1 MNRTWLL
8 VFAFIALAA
17 VFVIAKSAGRRH
29 PTPPGNSS
37 EAPTG
42 FDNIT
47 IEIATDPDNKQHA
60 GDRKFFD
67 EVEQLTPDGLGPVY
81 NAQSCRECHQ
91 NGGQNPPAPASAEP
105 VSGAASQVVEERAG
119 HLGSNGT
126 FEAPVVQIEGD
137 IIVGRTLINDRAIC
151 QRAQERVPETETIL
165 TNRLALS
172 TLGDGFIESVP
183 DQTLLDIQK
192 QQCNSAG
199 GICGVAIWVP
209 VLEAPSAENKRLGR
223 FGWKDQHA
231 SLLSFSAD
239 AYLNEMGVTSRLQP
253 DEVTLV
259 CNPAV
264 SPVKP
269 PAKPPAG
276 AVTEPNSQPDPNDN
290 NLEDIDHFARFMR
303 ATKAPPRDASLAG
316 APGAVRGEKLF
327 RDIGCAICHVSNM
340 RTAPPGTKLN
350 GGMFTVTEA
359 LGNKVFHPYSDF
371 LLHDVGTG
379 DGIAIAAVEH
389 YGRGVARQL
398 NIHDA
403 AKLGRSAETPVDAT
417 ALPALRDKSTV
428 QKETAPKP
436 PQQPAVYTQGACDS
450 RTLAASERSATES
463 LFYRTI
469 QCAANKLRTP
479 PLWGLHMRSRLMHDG
494 NSLQI
499 GDAIKRHKGEAA
511 AVVDKF
517 NHTSDQGKQDVIAF
531 LNSL

>member
-1 MNRTWLL
+1 VNRTWLL
-8 VFAFIALAA
+8 IFAFIALAA

-29 PTPPGNSS
+29 VTPPGNSS
-37 EAPTG
+37 EASTG
-42 FDNIT
+42 FDNIS
-47 IEIATDPDNKQHA
+47 IEIAADPDNKQHA
-60 GDRKFFD
+60 ADRKFFD
-67 EVEQLTPDGLGPVY
+67 EVEQLTPDGLGPIY

-105 VSGAASQVVEERAG
+105 VSGAASQVVEARAG
-119 HLGSNGT
+119 HLGANGT

-137 IIVGRTLINDRAIC
+137 MIVGRTLINDRAIC
-151 QRAQERVPETETIL
+151 QLAQERVPETETIL
-165 TNRLALS
+165 TNRLALGI
-172 TLGDGFIESVP
+172 LGDGFIESVT

-209 VLEAPSAENKRLGR
+209 VLEASGAENKRIGR

-231 SLLSFSAD
+231 SLLSFAAD
-239 AYLNEMGVTSRLQP
+239 AYLNEMGITSRLQP
-253 DEVTLV
+253 EEVTLV

-264 SPVKP
+264 SAAKP

-276 AVTEPNSQPDPNDN
+276 TVTEPNSQPDPNDN

-303 ATKAPPRDASLAG
+303 ATKAPPRDASLA
-316 APGAVRGEKLF
+316 ATPAAMRGEKLF
-327 RDIGCAICHVSNM
+327 SDIGCAICHVSNM
-340 RTAPPGTKLN
+340 RTAPSGTKLN
-350 GGMFTVTEA
+350 GGTFTVTEA
-359 LGNKVFHPYSDF
+359 LGSKVFHPYSDF

-379 DGIAIAAVEH
+379 DGIAIAALEH
-389 YGRGVARQL
+389 YGRGVTRQL
-398 NIHDA
+398 NNHDA
-403 AKLGRSAETPVDAT
+403 AKLGRPAETPVDAT
-417 ALPALRDKSTV
+417 AMPALRDKSTV

-436 PQQPAVYTQGACDS
+436 SQQAAVYTQGGCDS
-450 RTLAASERSATES
+450 RLLAASQQTAVES

-499 GDAIKRHKGEAA
+499 GDAIKRHKGEALA
-511 AVVDKF
+511 ITDKF
-517 NHTSDQGKQDVIAF
+517 NHKNDRDKQDIITF

>member
-1 MNRTWLL
+1 VNRTWLL
-8 VFAFIALAA
+8 ILAFIALAA
-17 VFVIAKSAGRRH
+17 AFVIAARRH
-29 PTPPGNSS
+29 TTLPGNSS

-42 FDNIT
+42 FDNVT
-47 IEIATDPDNKQHA
+47 IEIATDPDNKQHTA
-60 GDRKFFD
+60 DRKFFD
-67 EVEQLTPDGLGPVY
+67 EVEQLTPDGLGPIY

-91 NGGQNPPAPASAEP
+91 NAGQNPPAPASAEP

-119 HLGSNGT
+119 HLGANGT
-126 FEAPVVQIEGD
+126 FENPVVQIEGD

-209 VLEAPSAENKRLGR
+209 VLEAASAENKRIGR
-223 FGWKDQHA
+223 FGWKGQHA
-231 SLLSFSAD
+231 SLLSFAAD

-253 DEVTLV
+253 EEVTLV

-264 SPVKP
+264 SPIKP

-276 AVTEPNSQPDPNDN
+276 TVTEPNSQPDPNDN

-303 ATKAPPRDASLAG
+303 ATKAPPRDPSLAG
-316 APGAVRGEKLF
+316 APAAMRGEKLF
-327 RDIGCAICHVSNM
+327 KEIGCAICHVSNI

-350 GGMFTVTEA
+350 GGTFTVTDA

-398 NIHDA
+398 NTRDA
-403 AKLGRSAETPVDAT
+403 TKLGRSAESPVDAT
-417 ALPALRDKSTV
+417 ALPALHDKSTV
-428 QKETAPKP
+428 QKETAP
-436 PQQPAVYTQGACDS
+436 QP
-450 RTLAASERSATES
+450 
-463 LFYRTI
+463 
-469 QCAANKLRTP
+469 LR
-479 PLWGLHMRSRLMHDG
+479 
-494 NSLQI
+494 Q
-499 GDAIKRHKGEAA
+499 A
-511 AVVDKF
+511 AV
-517 NHTSDQGKQDVIAF
+517 
-531 LNSL
+531 